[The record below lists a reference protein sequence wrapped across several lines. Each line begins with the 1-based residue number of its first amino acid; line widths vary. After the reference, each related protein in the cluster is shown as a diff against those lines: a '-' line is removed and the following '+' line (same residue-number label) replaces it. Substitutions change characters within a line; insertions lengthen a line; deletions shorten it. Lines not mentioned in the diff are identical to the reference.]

1 VCAVPARHVDK
12 QPRFFRTWSAD
23 KSPGYD
29 CTIWEAARATSA
41 APIFFKRI
49 LIGDAGLQEE
59 FVDAGLGCNNPVRY
73 LVEEATKEFGLQRQV
88 NCIVSI
94 GTGKPMVAGFKAP
107 GIFQRVLPL
116 ELVKVLASI
125 ATDTEDEASRMKSRF
140 QNCPGLYHRLNVEQ
154 GLQGISL
161 EEWGRLGE
169 IKSHTMAYLNDDTVS
184 QGIDVIVDALVGKSS
199 EAFPLSQLGT

>member
-1 VCAVPARHVDK
+1 M
-12 QPRFFRTWSAD
+12 
-23 KSPGYD
+23 
-29 CTIWEAARATSA
+29 
-41 APIFFKRI
+41 
-49 LIGDAGLQEE
+49 
-59 FVDAGLGCNNPVRY
+59 RY